1 MTISMTT
8 RAVIPIAK
16 LLLSVGIVVVTS
28 AITSVFSS
36 LKNCKNLCIIN
47 YHIYVSQQGV
57 KGGYSLMTQCR
68 IILCTSKPTQNITLW
83 YLINRTKI
91 KFDIKPGS
99 SMGRH
104 SVLAMCI
111 GCNPQKQWWT
121 VFLQKSNNSIVKRY
135 WSCPNNKNEQIT
147 IAITAMAWIV
157 IQDDYVRCTCC
168 LSFAESFSTGLYDL

>member
-1 MTISMTT
+1 MTT

-47 YHIYVSQQGV
+47 YHIYVSQQVV
-57 KGGYSLMTQCR
+57 KGDYSLMAQCR
-68 IILCTSKPTQNITLW
+68 IILCTSKPTQNITLG
-83 YLINRTKI
+83 YVINRTKI

-99 SMGRH
+99 SMGWH

-121 VFLQKSNNSIVKRY
+121 VFYKNQTIQLKRD
-135 WSCPNNKNEQIT
+135 IRVVLT
-147 IAITAMAWIV
+147 IKMAMDWIV
-157 IQDDYVRCTCC
+157 VQDDYVRCTCC
-168 LSFAESFSTGLYDL
+168 LSFAESLSSGLYDL